1 MTLPIHI
8 INKILLYNIHPCAVL
23 IKDYIIDKVILY
35 ADIIIKINT
44 LRSFHFRK
52 PLNAIE
58 KVIITEL
65 FYYSLYSMY
74 WYITNFK

>member
-58 KVIITEL
+58 K
-65 FYYSLYSMY
+65 
-74 WYITNFK
+74 

>member
-58 KVIITEL
+58 KVIITE
-65 FYYSLYSMY
+65 FEWHFCCANTGIMY
-74 WYITNFK
+74 NL